1 MPSVGAAARRKRPA
15 KGMDAFP
22 REGLIG
28 VWKPKGM
35 SSHDAV
41 NIVRRLSGERRVG
54 HAGTL
59 DPLASGVLV
68 MGIGRAS
75 TKQLGDAVAKE
86 KEYVATVRLG
96 AESST
101 GDEEGEKVPV
111 SNPAVPSRDA
121 LDAVMKKFIGRILQV
136 PPIYSALKVKGRTAY
151 SYARAGEAVELAAR
165 EVDVKEIEVVS
176 YAWPDMVLR
185 VVTGPGAYIRSLAR
199 DIGRALGVGGYLTGL
214 IRTRVGEYD
223 RSRCVMIAEAEGE

>member
-1 MPSVGAAARRKRPA
+1 MEN
-15 KGMDAFP
+15 AFP
-22 REGLIG
+22 REGMVGI
-28 VWKPKGM
+28 WKPKGM

-68 MGIGRAS
+68 MGIGRES
-75 TKQLGDAVAKE
+75 TKRLGEAVAHE
-86 KEYVATVRLG
+86 KEYVAQVRLG
-96 AESST
+96 AESRT

-111 SNPAVPSRDA
+111 PNPKIPSREE
-121 LDAVMKKFIGRILQV
+121 LDTILKKFTGHILQV

-165 EVDVKEIEVVS
+165 EVEVKEIEVMS
-176 YAWPDMVLR
+176 YAWPDISLR
-185 VVTGPGAYIRSLAR
+185 VVTGPGVYIRSLAR
-199 DIGRALGVGGYLTGL
+199 DIGRELNVGGYLAALT
-214 IRTRVGEYD
+214 RTRVGEYD
-223 RSRCVMIAEAEGE
+223 RGKCMRIAPETAE